1 MFEAITVLSVNRDHG
16 GTGMFTRIL
25 AAAAVAFAVLVG
37 PSAGDASAAT
47 TVPISA
53 PGTYSSDPSST
64 PSGGKTTRSLGGQV
78 VVPAGSTR
86 YLSSKLYVDD
96 AAQVTEVSH
105 LIYCRKPGVTT
116 NFAQLVSGQN
126 VLANTPATMLT
137 RGFVTAPAD
146 SALNC
151 AVYAQFVNHAA
162 DAHGSIRVLA
172 SSYLQD
178 VVDDIAAVA
187 QTFNVSALV
196 NSSVSANVV
205 HFTAPASATVVQAI
219 GDVSITVCYGVD
231 KGLCARSLGARMD
244 GTKSFVGTQLVLNQ
258 LKQDGTVCKTT
269 TNGDLAG
276 VSVTNGIHHY
286 RINTWLT
293 NVPIDPSC
301 GSRDFVSYTR
311 TTANASYNSFKIEAN
326 NQSVGAVF
334 VP

>member
-1 MFEAITVLSVNRDHG
+1 MI
-16 GTGMFTRIL
+16 TRIL
-25 AAAAVAFAVLVG
+25 ASGAVAFAVLVG
-37 PSAGDASAAT
+37 PAAVDASAAT
-47 TVPISA
+47 TVPITA
-53 PGTYSSDPSST
+53 PGTYSSDPFST
-64 PSGGKTTRSLGGQV
+64 PSGAKTTRSLGGQV
-78 VVPAGSTR
+78 VVPAGATR

-105 LIYCRKPGVTT
+105 MVYCKKPGETT
-116 NFAQLVSGQN
+116 VNKQLVSGQN

-151 AVYAQFVNHAA
+151 AVYSQFVNHAA
-162 DAHGSIRVLA
+162 DARGSIRVLA
-172 SSYLQD
+172 TSYLQD
-178 VVDDIAAVA
+178 VFGDIAAVA
-187 QTFNVSALV
+187 QTFNGSALV
-196 NSSVSANVV
+196 NSSYHANVV
-205 HFTAPASATVVQAI
+205 NFTAPATATAVQVI

-244 GTKSFVGTQLVLNQ
+244 GASSLVGTQLVLNQ
-258 LKQDGTVCKTT
+258 LRGDGSVCRTT
-269 TNGDLAG
+269 TNGALAG
-276 VSVTNGIHHY
+276 VRVTTTVHHY

-293 NVPIDPSC
+293 DVPVDTSC
-301 GSRDFVSYTR
+301 GSRDFVAYTR

>member
-1 MFEAITVLSVNRDHG
+1 
-16 GTGMFTRIL
+16 MFTRIL
-25 AAAAVAFAVLVG
+25 ASGMATLAVLG
-37 PSAGDASAAT
+37 GFTATDAAAAT

-64 PSGGKTTRSLGGQV
+64 PSGGKTTRSLGGQIT
-78 VVPAGSTR
+78 VPAGATR

-105 LIYCRKPGVTT
+105 MVYCRKPGATT
-116 NFAQLVSGQN
+116 NVAQLVSGQN

-151 AVYAQFVNHAA
+151 AVYSQFVNHAA
-162 DAHGSIRVLA
+162 DARGSIRVLPA
-172 SSYLQD
+172 SYLQD
-178 VVDDIAAVA
+178 VDGDIAAVT
-187 QTFNVSALV
+187 QTFNGSALV
-196 NSSVSANVV
+196 NSSYNANVV
-205 HFTAPASATVVQAI
+205 SFTAPASATVVQAI

-231 KGLCARSLGARMD
+231 KGLCSRSLGARMD
-244 GTKSFVGTQLVLNQ
+244 GSSSFVGTQLVLNQ
-258 LKQDGTVCKTT
+258 LDADGTVCRTT
-269 TNGDLAG
+269 TNGDLTG
-276 VSVTNGIHHY
+276 VRITNTIHHF

-293 NVPIDPSC
+293 NVPVDTSC

>member
-1 MFEAITVLSVNRDHG
+1 
-16 GTGMFTRIL
+16 MFTRIL
-25 AAAAVAFAVLVG
+25 TAGALALAVAAG
-37 PSAGDASAAT
+37 PATVDAAAAT

-53 PGTYSSDPSST
+53 PGTYSTDPVST
-64 PSGGKTTRSLGGQV
+64 PSGSKTTHDLGGDI
-78 VVPAGSTR
+78 VVPAGATR

-96 AAQVTEVSH
+96 AAEVTETSH
-105 LIYCRKPGVTT
+105 LVYCRKPGQTT
-116 NFAQLVSGQN
+116 VFAQLVSGQN
-126 VLANTPATMLT
+126 VLVNTPTTMLT

-151 AVYAQFVNHAA
+151 AVYTQLVNHHA
-162 DAHGSIRVLA
+162 DVRGSIRVLA

-178 VVDDIAAVA
+178 VDGDIAAVT
-187 QTFNVSALV
+187 QTFNGAVLV
-196 NSSVSANVV
+196 NSSYNANVV

-219 GDVSITVCYGVD
+219 GDIGVTVCYGVD

-244 GTKSFVGTQLVLNQ
+244 GTSSFVGTQLVLNQ
-258 LKQDGTVCKTT
+258 LRADGSVCRTT

-276 VSVTNGIHHY
+276 VRVTTGVHHF

-293 NVPIDPSC
+293 NVPVDTSC